1 MCSSQTQVY
10 KDTKEFNI
18 TNTQSEEEE
27 DSDMVDYDPVIP
39 ILHGVQSIAWPFI
52 ISGGILCLDNLQI
65 HSLAPY
71 FQFGV
76 F

>member
-1 MCSSQTQVY
+1 
-10 KDTKEFNI
+10 
-18 TNTQSEEEE
+18 
-27 DSDMVDYDPVIP
+27 MVDYDPVIP

-52 ISGGILCLDNLQI
+52 ISGGILCLGYLQI
-65 HSLAPY
+65 YLLSLY